1 MTHDSPTT
9 TTFVKDDSGTTIVCP
24 RCYSAKTTSVKQ
36 FRNQHQKLR
45 VKCKCGHTFK
55 IELEFRRQYRKSTEL
70 PGKSQVDTPTFDGKF
85 VKIVNLSMSGVRF
98 EVHGMH
104 DIQIGQKGTVNFTL
118 DDRKRTVFVKN
129 VVVRSIQENSIGC
142 EFVKD
147 QAYQKELGFYL
158 RP

>member
-9 TTFVKDDSGTTIVCP
+9 TSFVKDDSITTIVCP

-36 FRNQHQKLR
+36 FRDQQRKLR
-45 VKCKCGHTFK
+45 VKCKCGYAFK
-55 IELEFRRQYRKSTEL
+55 IELEFRRQYRKGTEL
-70 PGKSQVDTPTFDGKF
+70 PGKSELDAPTFDGKI
-85 VKIVNLSMSGVRF
+85 VKIVDLSMSGVRF
-98 EVHGMH
+98 EVNEMH
-104 DIQIGQKGTVNFTL
+104 DIQVGQKGTINFTL
-118 DDRKRTVFVKN
+118 DDRQQTVLKKN
-129 VVVRSIQENSIGC
+129 VTVRSIQGNRIGC